1 MTLLYKADTFNVA
14 CKDHG
19 APPAASICSS
29 HLIRK
34 GKIPSSSSHFYNI
47 IPMQPQRVSA
57 WRNDLP
63 YPFNEPRPKARGQAS
78 EWHSEGSPVSRS
90 SCLPPLRRA
99 NSADGALENADRTLS
114 WLRYL
119 RRCHDFIQLIHRNS
133 ALQKLRRYGIAI
145 DL

>member
-1 MTLLYKADTFNVA
+1 
-14 CKDHG
+14 
-19 APPAASICSS
+19 
-29 HLIRK
+29 
-34 GKIPSSSSHFYNI
+34 
-47 IPMQPQRVSA
+47 MQPQRVSA

-63 YPFNEPRPKARGQAS
+63 YPFNEPRPKTRGRAS
-78 EWHSEGSPVSRS
+78 EWHGVGSLVSRS
-90 SCLPPLRRA
+90 SCLPRLRRA

-119 RRCHDFIQLIHRNS
+119 RTRHELTQLIYRDS